1 MCSANIHPCPS
12 MKAQKTEYLLLA
24 ILHNLQLG
32 FARQKVEDFASVDLE
47 VAARNHQ
54 VLVRMLGRAQ
64 QLEDVSRGQRV
75 DAVAAVL
82 VLALELAPHGVR
94 LP

>member
-1 MCSANIHPCPS
+1 MI
-12 MKAQKTEYLLLA
+12 KAQKNFEYLLLA
-24 ILHNLQLG
+24 ILHDLQLG
-32 FARQKVEDFASVDLE
+32 LARQQVEDFAPIDLE
-47 VAARNHQ
+47 VATRHHQ
-54 VLVRMLGRAQ
+54 VLVRMLGRVQ
-64 QLEDVSRGQRV
+64 QLEDISRGQRV

>member
-1 MCSANIHPCPS
+1 MII
-12 MKAQKTEYLLLA
+12 QGVEGTTKTFEYLLLA
-24 ILHNLQLG
+24 ILHDLQLG
-32 FARQKVEDFASVDLE
+32 LARQQIEDFAPIDLE

-54 VLVRMLGRAQ
+54 VLVRMLDRAQ

>member
-1 MCSANIHPCPS
+1 M
-12 MKAQKTEYLLLA
+12 MKAQQKTSEYLLLT
-24 ILHNLQLG
+24 ILHDLQLG
-32 FARQKVEDFASVDLE
+32 FARQKVEDFAPVDLE

-54 VLVRMLGRAQ
+54 VLVRMLDRAQ

>member
-1 MCSANIHPCPS
+1 
-12 MKAQKTEYLLLA
+12 MKAQQNTFEYLLLA

-32 FARQKVEDFASVDLE
+32 LARQQVEDFAPIDLE
-47 VAARNHQ
+47 VATRHHQ
-54 VLVRMLGRAQ
+54 VLIHMLGRAQ
-64 QLEDVSRGQRV
+64 QLEDISRGQRV